1 MSFLKN
7 IFGSSS
13 EDQNESTSKMN
24 WNALTDL
31 EQLRIISLSNENQL
45 LFSNTVL
52 AAALVGW
59 L

>member
-1 MSFLKN
+1 
-7 IFGSSS
+7 
-13 EDQNESTSKMN
+13 MN

-31 EQLRIISLSNENQL
+31 EQLNEIIFVYENQL

>member
-7 IFGSSS
+7 IFGSS

-31 EQLRIISLSNENQL
+31 EQLNEIISSNENQ
-45 LFSNTVL
+45 
-52 AAALVGW
+52 
-59 L
+59 

>member
-1 MSFLKN
+1 
-7 IFGSSS
+7 
-13 EDQNESTSKMN
+13 MN

-31 EQLRIISLSNENQL
+31 ELNEIISLSNENQL

>member
-1 MSFLKN
+1 
-7 IFGSSS
+7 
-13 EDQNESTSKMN
+13 MN

-31 EQLRIISLSNENQL
+31 EQLNEIISLSNENQL